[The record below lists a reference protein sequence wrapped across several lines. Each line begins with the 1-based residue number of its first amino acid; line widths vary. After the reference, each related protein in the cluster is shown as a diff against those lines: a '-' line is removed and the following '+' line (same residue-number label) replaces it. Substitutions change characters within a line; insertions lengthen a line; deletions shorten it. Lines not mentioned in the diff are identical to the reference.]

1 MPASPTVR
9 AYAALLAIVVLW
21 GSYPATAKLA
31 LREIPPTLLTA
42 LRCVL
47 ASTFLAAWLARREP
61 GALRTLT
68 PAALRDFL
76 ILGLLG
82 VVGSM
87 QLAYVAI
94 SFTTAGHAAVLQA
107 ATPVMVALAARL
119 WLGERLA
126 PGQWTGVAVSAAGV
140 LIVVTDGR
148 LAALR
153 PEELRAGD
161 FVNLLGLAAWSGY
174 TVYGQRVLA
183 TASPALATT
192 GAYVLGTAVLVVV
205 AALALPHSAPPRLGS
220 PVVWAVIVYH
230 GLLGAIAHVGW
241 YRAVQAVGPSRS
253 AVFMNV
259 QPVVG
264 VLLAAAMLGEPVGPG
279 VLAGGTLV
287 LLGVA
292 LTTHVRAGLSGATI
306 AGRPASGRERAPGDG

>member
-1 MPASPTVR
+1 MPSSGPAR

-31 LREIPPTLLTA
+31 LRDISPTLLTA

-47 ASTFLAAWLARREP
+47 ASAFLVAWLTRREA

-68 PAALRDFL
+68 PATLRDFL
-76 ILGLLG
+76 ILGVLG

-94 SFTTAGHAAVLQA
+94 HFTTAGHAAVLQA

-126 PGQWTGVAVSAAGV
+126 PGQWAGVAVSAAGV

-153 PEELRAGD
+153 PEELRPGD
-161 FVNLLGLAAWSGY
+161 FINLLGLAAWSGY
-174 TVYGQRVLA
+174 TVYGKRVLA

-192 GAYVLGTAVLVVV
+192 GAYVLGTVILLVVATV
-205 AALALPHSAPPRLGS
+205 ALPYSAPPRLGS

-241 YRAVQAVGPSRS
+241 YRAVEAVGPSRS

-264 VLLAAAMLGEPVGPG
+264 VLLAAAMLGEAIGPG
-279 VLAGGTLV
+279 VIAGGALV

-292 LTTHVRAGLSGATI
+292 LTTRVRAGA
-306 AGRPASGRERAPGDG
+306 AARPSPPRRDESRPGG

>member
-1 MPASPTVR
+1 MPPSPPAR

-31 LREIPPTLLTA
+31 LRDVSPTLLTA

-47 ASTFLAAWLARREP
+47 ASAFLAAWLTRREP
-61 GALRTLT
+61 GALRALT

-76 ILGLLG
+76 ILGVLG

-87 QLAYVAI
+87 QLSYIAI
-94 SFTTAGHAAVLQA
+94 HYTTAGHAAVLQA

-119 WLGERLA
+119 WLGERLT
-126 PGQWTGVAVSAAGV
+126 PGQWAGVAVSAAGV

-153 PEELRAGD
+153 PEELRPGD
-161 FVNLLGLAAWSGY
+161 FINLLGLTAWSGY
-174 TVYGQRVLA
+174 TVYGKRVLA
-183 TASPALATT
+183 AASPALATT
-192 GAYVLGTAVLVVV
+192 GAYVLGTMVLLGV
-205 AALALPHSAPPRLGS
+205 AAVTLPASPPPRLSS

-230 GLLGAIAHVGW
+230 GLLGAVAHVGW
-241 YRAVQAVGPSRS
+241 YRAVEAVGPSRS

-264 VLLAAAMLGEPVGPG
+264 VLLAAAMLGEAVGPG
-279 VLAGGTLV
+279 VIAGGALV

-292 LTTHVRAGLSGATI
+292 LTTRIRASA
-306 AGRPASGRERAPGDG
+306 APGPSSPRPDGSRSGG